1 MRKQKIDGVMECVRY
16 KPNGEVEWV
25 RAYERRGAT
34 YSDHLLL
41 KRETLIE
48 KTQIRQKIYG
58 GEPHF
63 TDGEHLRCN
72 LARSPVPKQEIREV
86 LVTGDIQSNQDRLEG
101 IPII

>member
-1 MRKQKIDGVMECVRY
+1 MRKQKIDGVVECVRY

-41 KRETLIE
+41 MRETLIE
-48 KTQIRQKIYG
+48 KLKSGKKFMAGRRTSLMASTFNVTLPIRLFQT
-58 GEPHF
+58 GE
-63 TDGEHLRCN
+63 
-72 LARSPVPKQEIREV
+72 KEV
-86 LVTGDIQSNQDRLEG
+86 LVTGDIQSNQDHLAG

>member
-1 MRKQKIDGVMECVRY
+1 MKKQKIDGVVECVRY
-16 KPNGEVEWV
+16 KSNGEVEWV

-48 KTQIRQKIYG
+48 RLKSGKKFVAGNRTSLMAST
-58 GEPHF
+58 F
-63 TDGEHLRCN
+63 VVTL
-72 LARSPVPKQEIREV
+72 PVRLFQTGDKEV

-101 IPII
+101 VPII